1 MFKLNLPL
9 HDIKIKNI
17 NSEIY
22 VFDII
27 RKNKNIGSL
36 ITTFKKEDDKLQ
48 IRTILDIKVKVF
60 LITVYKFFQDTT
72 ETWIEGEFV
81 KIEGYTNFEDEREYY
96 IEGNDLDENFIA
108 SGMDGELTLSN
119 KILPLNYW
127 NKKILEE
134 EEVFDTQKGIVRKI
148 TVQKLKNDIIKM
160 DNKKIEAEKYI
171 LNASKN
177 PKDKG
182 PFPQYTLWYKDDELI
197 KFEDNTLIDSPI
209 RLQRM
214 HNLIKNIYGNI
225 NLDNIKNIL
234 GDHCNFPS
242 SICRHGANNMDTVS
256 GYIADP
262 SNKTFHIRKG
272 FGCEMNWQSYIFN

>member
-1 MFKLNLPL
+1 MKKYLLLLLLISANLYAFPIPK
-9 HDIKIKNI
+9 DNEV
-17 NSEIY
+17 S
-22 VFDII
+22 FDII

-60 LITVYKFFQDTT
+60 LITAYKFFQDTT

-81 KIEGYTNFEDEREYY
+81 KIKGYTDFEDEREYY

-148 TVQKLKNDIIKM
+148 TVQKLENDIIEM
-160 DNKKIEAEKYI
+160 NNKKIEAEKYI

-197 KFEDNTLIDSPI
+197 KFEFVNPKDKKVVTGI
-209 RLQRM
+209 RNDLE
-214 HNLIKNIYGNI
+214 
-225 NLDNIKNIL
+225 
-234 GDHCNFPS
+234 
-242 SICRHGANNMDTVS
+242 NN
-256 GYIADP
+256 
-262 SNKTFHIRKG
+262 
-272 FGCEMNWQSYIFN
+272 

>member
-1 MFKLNLPL
+1 MKKYLLLLLLISANLYAFPIPK
-9 HDIKIKNI
+9 DNEV
-17 NSEIY
+17 S
-22 VFDII
+22 FDII

-60 LITVYKFFQDTT
+60 LLTAYKFFQDTT

-81 KIEGYTNFEDEREYY
+81 KIEGYTDFEDEREYY

-108 SGMDGELTLSN
+108 SGMDGELTLSS

-148 TVQKLKNDIIKM
+148 TVQKLENDIIKM
-160 DNKKIEAEKYI
+160 NNKKIEAEKYI
-171 LNASKN
+171 FNASKN

-197 KFEDNTLIDSPI
+197 KFEFVNPKDKKVVTGI
-209 RLQRM
+209 RNDLE
-214 HNLIKNIYGNI
+214 
-225 NLDNIKNIL
+225 
-234 GDHCNFPS
+234 
-242 SICRHGANNMDTVS
+242 NN
-256 GYIADP
+256 
-262 SNKTFHIRKG
+262 
-272 FGCEMNWQSYIFN
+272 

>member
-1 MFKLNLPL
+1 MKKYLLLLLLISANLYAFPIPK
-9 HDIKIKNI
+9 DNEV
-17 NSEIY
+17 S
-22 VFDII
+22 FDII

-60 LITVYKFFQDTT
+60 LIPVYKFFQDTT

-148 TVQKLKNDIIKM
+148 TVQKLENDIIKIN
-160 DNKKIEAEKYI
+160 NKNIEAEKYI
-171 LNASKN
+171 MNASKN

-197 KFEDNTLIDSPI
+197 KFEFVNPKDKKVVTGI
-209 RLQRM
+209 RNDLE
-214 HNLIKNIYGNI
+214 
-225 NLDNIKNIL
+225 
-234 GDHCNFPS
+234 
-242 SICRHGANNMDTVS
+242 NN
-256 GYIADP
+256 
-262 SNKTFHIRKG
+262 
-272 FGCEMNWQSYIFN
+272 

>member
-1 MFKLNLPL
+1 MKKYLLLLLLISANLYAFPIPK
-9 HDIKIKNI
+9 DNEV
-17 NSEIY
+17 S
-22 VFDII
+22 FDII

-48 IRTILDIKVKVF
+48 IRTILDIKVKIF
-60 LITVYKFFQDTT
+60 LITAYKFFQDTT

-81 KIEGYTNFEDEREYY
+81 KIKGYTDFEDEREYY

-148 TVQKLKNDIIKM
+148 TVQKLENDIIKM
-160 DNKKIEAEKYI
+160 NNKKIEAEKYI
-171 LNASKN
+171 MNASKN

-197 KFEDNTLIDSPI
+197 KFEFVNPKDKKVVTGI
-209 RLQRM
+209 RNDL
-214 HNLIKNIYGNI
+214 KNN
-225 NLDNIKNIL
+225 
-234 GDHCNFPS
+234 
-242 SICRHGANNMDTVS
+242 
-256 GYIADP
+256 
-262 SNKTFHIRKG
+262 
-272 FGCEMNWQSYIFN
+272 

>member
-1 MFKLNLPL
+1 MKKYLLLLLLISANLYAFPIPK
-9 HDIKIKNI
+9 DNEV
-17 NSEIY
+17 S
-22 VFDII
+22 FDII

-108 SGMDGELTLSN
+108 SGMNGELTLSN

-148 TVQKLKNDIIKM
+148 TVQKLENDIIKIN
-160 DNKKIEAEKYI
+160 NKDIEAEKYI
-171 LNASKN
+171 MNASKN

-197 KFEDNTLIDSPI
+197 KFEFVNPKDKKVVTGI
-209 RLQRM
+209 RNDLE
-214 HNLIKNIYGNI
+214 
-225 NLDNIKNIL
+225 
-234 GDHCNFPS
+234 
-242 SICRHGANNMDTVS
+242 NN
-256 GYIADP
+256 
-262 SNKTFHIRKG
+262 
-272 FGCEMNWQSYIFN
+272 

>member
-1 MFKLNLPL
+1 MKKYLLLLLLISANLYAFPIPK
-9 HDIKIKNI
+9 DNEV
-17 NSEIY
+17 S
-22 VFDII
+22 FDII

-96 IEGNDLDENFIA
+96 IEGNDLDENFMA

-148 TVQKLKNDIIKM
+148 TVQKLENDIIKIN
-160 DNKKIEAEKYI
+160 NKNIEAEKYI
-171 LNASKN
+171 MNASKN

-197 KFEDNTLIDSPI
+197 KFEFVNPKDKKVVTGI
-209 RLQRM
+209 RNDLE
-214 HNLIKNIYGNI
+214 
-225 NLDNIKNIL
+225 
-234 GDHCNFPS
+234 
-242 SICRHGANNMDTVS
+242 NN
-256 GYIADP
+256 
-262 SNKTFHIRKG
+262 
-272 FGCEMNWQSYIFN
+272 

>member
-1 MFKLNLPL
+1 MKKYLLLLLLISANLYAFPIPK
-9 HDIKIKNI
+9 DNEV
-17 NSEIY
+17 S
-22 VFDII
+22 FDII

-96 IEGNDLDENFIA
+96 IEGNDLDENFMA

-127 NKKILEE
+127 NKKILKE

-148 TVQKLKNDIIKM
+148 TVQKLENDIIKIN
-160 DNKKIEAEKYI
+160 NKNIEAEKYI
-171 LNASKN
+171 MNASKN

-197 KFEDNTLIDSPI
+197 KFEFVNPKDKKVVTGI
-209 RLQRM
+209 RNDLE
-214 HNLIKNIYGNI
+214 
-225 NLDNIKNIL
+225 
-234 GDHCNFPS
+234 
-242 SICRHGANNMDTVS
+242 NN
-256 GYIADP
+256 
-262 SNKTFHIRKG
+262 
-272 FGCEMNWQSYIFN
+272 

>member
-1 MFKLNLPL
+1 MKKYLLLLLLISANLYAFPIPK
-9 HDIKIKNI
+9 DNEV
-17 NSEIY
+17 S
-22 VFDII
+22 FDII

-148 TVQKLKNDIIKM
+148 TVQKLENDIIKM
-160 DNKKIEAEKYI
+160 NNKNIEAEKYI
-171 LNASKN
+171 MNASKN

-197 KFEDNTLIDSPI
+197 KFEFVNPKDKKVVT
-209 RLQRM
+209 
-214 HNLIKNIYGNI
+214 G
-225 NLDNIKNIL
+225 
-234 GDHCNFPS
+234 
-242 SICRHGANNMDTVS
+242 
-256 GYIADP
+256 
-262 SNKTFHIRKG
+262 IRKDL
-272 FGCEMNWQSYIFN
+272 ENN

>member
-1 MFKLNLPL
+1 MKKYLLLLLLISANLYAFPISK
-9 HDIKIKNI
+9 DNEV
-17 NSEIY
+17 S
-22 VFDII
+22 FDII

-36 ITTFKKEDDKLQ
+36 ITTFKKEDDKLE

-60 LITVYKFFQDTT
+60 LITAYKFFQDTT

-148 TVQKLKNDIIKM
+148 TVQKLENDIIKM
-160 DNKKIEAEKYI
+160 NNKNIEAEKYI
-171 LNASKN
+171 MNASKN

-197 KFEDNTLIDSPI
+197 KFEFVNPKDKKVVTGI
-209 RLQRM
+209 RNDLE
-214 HNLIKNIYGNI
+214 
-225 NLDNIKNIL
+225 
-234 GDHCNFPS
+234 
-242 SICRHGANNMDTVS
+242 NN
-256 GYIADP
+256 
-262 SNKTFHIRKG
+262 
-272 FGCEMNWQSYIFN
+272 

>member
-1 MFKLNLPL
+1 MKKYLLLLLLISANLYAFPIPK
-9 HDIKIKNI
+9 DNEV
-17 NSEIY
+17 S
-22 VFDII
+22 FDII

-60 LITVYKFFQDTT
+60 LITAYKFFQDTT

-148 TVQKLKNDIIKM
+148 TVQKLENDIIKM
-160 DNKKIEAEKYI
+160 NNKNIEAEKYI
-171 LNASKN
+171 MNASKN

-197 KFEDNTLIDSPI
+197 KFEFVNPKDKKVVTGI
-209 RLQRM
+209 RNDLE
-214 HNLIKNIYGNI
+214 
-225 NLDNIKNIL
+225 
-234 GDHCNFPS
+234 
-242 SICRHGANNMDTVS
+242 NN
-256 GYIADP
+256 
-262 SNKTFHIRKG
+262 
-272 FGCEMNWQSYIFN
+272 

>member
-1 MFKLNLPL
+1 MKKYLLLLLLISANLYAFPIPK
-9 HDIKIKNI
+9 DNEV
-17 NSEIY
+17 S
-22 VFDII
+22 FDII

-108 SGMDGELTLSN
+108 SGMNGELTLSN

-148 TVQKLKNDIIKM
+148 TVQKLENDIIKM
-160 DNKKIEAEKYI
+160 NNKNIEAEKYI
-171 LNASKN
+171 MNASKN

-197 KFEDNTLIDSPI
+197 KFEFVNPKDKKVVTGI
-209 RLQRM
+209 RNDLE
-214 HNLIKNIYGNI
+214 
-225 NLDNIKNIL
+225 
-234 GDHCNFPS
+234 
-242 SICRHGANNMDTVS
+242 NN
-256 GYIADP
+256 
-262 SNKTFHIRKG
+262 
-272 FGCEMNWQSYIFN
+272 

>member
-1 MFKLNLPL
+1 MKKYLLLLLLISANLYAFPIPK
-9 HDIKIKNI
+9 DNEV
-17 NSEIY
+17 S
-22 VFDII
+22 FDII

-148 TVQKLKNDIIKM
+148 TVQKLENEIINM
-160 DNKKIEAEKYI
+160 NNKKIETEKYI
-171 LNASKN
+171 MNASKN

-182 PFPQYTLWYKDDELI
+182 PFPQYTLWYKNDELI
-197 KFEDNTLIDSPI
+197 KFEFVNPKDKKKIQTI
-209 RLQRM
+209 RYDW
-214 HNLIKNIYGNI
+214 KN
-225 NLDNIKNIL
+225 
-234 GDHCNFPS
+234 
-242 SICRHGANNMDTVS
+242 
-256 GYIADP
+256 
-262 SNKTFHIRKG
+262 
-272 FGCEMNWQSYIFN
+272 

>member
-1 MFKLNLPL
+1 MKKYLLLLLLICPNLYAFPIPK
-9 HDIKIKNI
+9 DNEV
-17 NSEIY
+17 S
-22 VFDII
+22 FDII

-108 SGMDGELTLSN
+108 SGMDGELTLNN

-148 TVQKLKNDIIKM
+148 TVQKLENDIIKIN
-160 DNKKIEAEKYI
+160 NKNIEAEKYI
-171 LNASKN
+171 MNASKN

-197 KFEDNTLIDSPI
+197 KFEFVNPKDKKVVTGI
-209 RLQRM
+209 RNDLE
-214 HNLIKNIYGNI
+214 
-225 NLDNIKNIL
+225 
-234 GDHCNFPS
+234 
-242 SICRHGANNMDTVS
+242 NN
-256 GYIADP
+256 
-262 SNKTFHIRKG
+262 
-272 FGCEMNWQSYIFN
+272 

>member
-1 MFKLNLPL
+1 MKKYLLLLLLISANLYAFPIPK
-9 HDIKIKNI
+9 DNEV
-17 NSEIY
+17 S
-22 VFDII
+22 FDII

-148 TVQKLKNDIIKM
+148 TVQKLENDIINM
-160 DNKKIEAEKYI
+160 NNKKIEAEKYI
-171 LNASKN
+171 MNASKN

-197 KFEDNTLIDSPI
+197 KFEFVNPKDKKVVTGI
-209 RLQRM
+209 RNDLE
-214 HNLIKNIYGNI
+214 
-225 NLDNIKNIL
+225 
-234 GDHCNFPS
+234 
-242 SICRHGANNMDTVS
+242 NN
-256 GYIADP
+256 
-262 SNKTFHIRKG
+262 
-272 FGCEMNWQSYIFN
+272 

>member
-1 MFKLNLPL
+1 MKKYLLLLLLISANLYAFPIPK
-9 HDIKIKNI
+9 DNEV
-17 NSEIY
+17 S
-22 VFDII
+22 FDII

-96 IEGNDLDENFIA
+96 IEGNDLDENFMA

-148 TVQKLKNDIIKM
+148 TVQKLENDIIKM
-160 DNKKIEAEKYI
+160 NNKNIEAEKYI
-171 LNASKN
+171 MNASKN

-197 KFEDNTLIDSPI
+197 KFEFVNPKDKKVVTGI
-209 RLQRM
+209 RNDLE
-214 HNLIKNIYGNI
+214 
-225 NLDNIKNIL
+225 
-234 GDHCNFPS
+234 
-242 SICRHGANNMDTVS
+242 NN
-256 GYIADP
+256 
-262 SNKTFHIRKG
+262 
-272 FGCEMNWQSYIFN
+272 

>member
-1 MFKLNLPL
+1 MKKYLLLLLLISANLYAFSIPK
-9 HDIKIKNI
+9 DNEV
-17 NSEIY
+17 S
-22 VFDII
+22 FDII

-148 TVQKLKNDIIKM
+148 TVQKLENDIIKM
-160 DNKKIEAEKYI
+160 NNKKIEAEKYI
-171 LNASKN
+171 MNASKN

-197 KFEDNTLIDSPI
+197 KFEFVNPKDKKVVTGI
-209 RLQRM
+209 RNDLE
-214 HNLIKNIYGNI
+214 
-225 NLDNIKNIL
+225 
-234 GDHCNFPS
+234 
-242 SICRHGANNMDTVS
+242 NN
-256 GYIADP
+256 
-262 SNKTFHIRKG
+262 
-272 FGCEMNWQSYIFN
+272 

>member
-1 MFKLNLPL
+1 MKKYLLLLLLISANLYAFPIPN
-9 HDIKIKNI
+9 DNEV
-17 NSEIY
+17 S
-22 VFDII
+22 FDII

-148 TVQKLKNDIIKM
+148 TVQKLENDIIKIN
-160 DNKKIEAEKYI
+160 NKNIEAEKYI
-171 LNASKN
+171 MNASKN

-197 KFEDNTLIDSPI
+197 KFEFVNPKDKKVVTGI
-209 RLQRM
+209 RNDLE
-214 HNLIKNIYGNI
+214 
-225 NLDNIKNIL
+225 
-234 GDHCNFPS
+234 
-242 SICRHGANNMDTVS
+242 NN
-256 GYIADP
+256 
-262 SNKTFHIRKG
+262 
-272 FGCEMNWQSYIFN
+272 

>member
-1 MFKLNLPL
+1 MKKYLLLLLLISANLYAFPIPK
-9 HDIKIKNI
+9 DNEV
-17 NSEIY
+17 S
-22 VFDII
+22 FDII

-148 TVQKLKNDIIKM
+148 TVQKSENDIIKIN
-160 DNKKIEAEKYI
+160 NKNIEAEKYI
-171 LNASKN
+171 MNASKN

-197 KFEDNTLIDSPI
+197 KFEFVNPKDKKVVTGI
-209 RLQRM
+209 RNDLE
-214 HNLIKNIYGNI
+214 
-225 NLDNIKNIL
+225 
-234 GDHCNFPS
+234 
-242 SICRHGANNMDTVS
+242 NN
-256 GYIADP
+256 
-262 SNKTFHIRKG
+262 
-272 FGCEMNWQSYIFN
+272 

>member
-1 MFKLNLPL
+1 MKKYLLLLLLISANLYAFPIPK
-9 HDIKIKNI
+9 DNEV
-17 NSEIY
+17 S
-22 VFDII
+22 FDII

-148 TVQKLKNDIIKM
+148 TVQKLENDIIKM
-160 DNKKIEAEKYI
+160 NNKNIEAEKYI
-171 LNASKN
+171 MNASKN

-197 KFEDNTLIDSPI
+197 KFEFVNPKDKKVVTGI
-209 RLQRM
+209 RNDLE
-214 HNLIKNIYGNI
+214 
-225 NLDNIKNIL
+225 
-234 GDHCNFPS
+234 
-242 SICRHGANNMDTVS
+242 NN
-256 GYIADP
+256 
-262 SNKTFHIRKG
+262 
-272 FGCEMNWQSYIFN
+272 

>member
-1 MFKLNLPL
+1 MKKYLLLLLLISANLYAFPIPK
-9 HDIKIKNI
+9 DNEV
-17 NSEIY
+17 S
-22 VFDII
+22 FDII

-148 TVQKLKNDIIKM
+148 TVQKLENDIIKM
-160 DNKKIEAEKYI
+160 NNKKIEAEKYI
-171 LNASKN
+171 MNASKN

-197 KFEDNTLIDSPI
+197 KFEFVNHKDKKVVTGI
-209 RLQRM
+209 RNDLE
-214 HNLIKNIYGNI
+214 
-225 NLDNIKNIL
+225 
-234 GDHCNFPS
+234 
-242 SICRHGANNMDTVS
+242 NN
-256 GYIADP
+256 
-262 SNKTFHIRKG
+262 
-272 FGCEMNWQSYIFN
+272 

>member
-1 MFKLNLPL
+1 MKKYLLLLLLISANLYAFPIPK
-9 HDIKIKNI
+9 DNEV
-17 NSEIY
+17 S
-22 VFDII
+22 FDII

-148 TVQKLKNDIIKM
+148 TVQKLENDIIKM
-160 DNKKIEAEKYI
+160 NNKKIEAEKYI

-197 KFEDNTLIDSPI
+197 KFEFVNPKDKKVVTGI
-209 RLQRM
+209 RNDLE
-214 HNLIKNIYGNI
+214 
-225 NLDNIKNIL
+225 
-234 GDHCNFPS
+234 
-242 SICRHGANNMDTVS
+242 NN
-256 GYIADP
+256 
-262 SNKTFHIRKG
+262 
-272 FGCEMNWQSYIFN
+272 

>member
-1 MFKLNLPL
+1 MKKYLLLLLLISANLYAFPIPK
-9 HDIKIKNI
+9 DNEV
-17 NSEIY
+17 S
-22 VFDII
+22 FDII

-148 TVQKLKNDIIKM
+148 TVQKLENDIIEM
-160 DNKKIEAEKYI
+160 NNKKIEAEKYI

-197 KFEDNTLIDSPI
+197 KFEFVNPKDKKVVTGI
-209 RLQRM
+209 RNDLE
-214 HNLIKNIYGNI
+214 
-225 NLDNIKNIL
+225 
-234 GDHCNFPS
+234 
-242 SICRHGANNMDTVS
+242 NN
-256 GYIADP
+256 
-262 SNKTFHIRKG
+262 
-272 FGCEMNWQSYIFN
+272 

>member
-1 MFKLNLPL
+1 MKKYLLLLLLISANLYAFPIPK
-9 HDIKIKNI
+9 DNEV
-17 NSEIY
+17 S
-22 VFDII
+22 FDII

-148 TVQKLKNDIIKM
+148 TVQKLGNDIIKM
-160 DNKKIEAEKYI
+160 NNKNIEAEKYI
-171 LNASKN
+171 MNASKN

-197 KFEDNTLIDSPI
+197 KFEFVNPKDKKVVTGI
-209 RLQRM
+209 RNDLE
-214 HNLIKNIYGNI
+214 
-225 NLDNIKNIL
+225 
-234 GDHCNFPS
+234 
-242 SICRHGANNMDTVS
+242 NN
-256 GYIADP
+256 
-262 SNKTFHIRKG
+262 
-272 FGCEMNWQSYIFN
+272 

>member
-1 MFKLNLPL
+1 MKKYLLLLLLISANLYAFPIPK
-9 HDIKIKNI
+9 DNEV
-17 NSEIY
+17 S
-22 VFDII
+22 FDII

-72 ETWIEGEFV
+72 ETWIEEEFV

-148 TVQKLKNDIIKM
+148 TVQKLENDIIKM
-160 DNKKIEAEKYI
+160 NNKNIEAEKYI
-171 LNASKN
+171 MNASKN

-197 KFEDNTLIDSPI
+197 KFEFVNPKDKKVVTGI
-209 RLQRM
+209 RNDLE
-214 HNLIKNIYGNI
+214 
-225 NLDNIKNIL
+225 
-234 GDHCNFPS
+234 
-242 SICRHGANNMDTVS
+242 NN
-256 GYIADP
+256 
-262 SNKTFHIRKG
+262 
-272 FGCEMNWQSYIFN
+272 

>member
-1 MFKLNLPL
+1 MKKYLLLLLLISANLYAFPIPK
-9 HDIKIKNI
+9 DNEV
-17 NSEIY
+17 S
-22 VFDII
+22 FDII

-127 NKKILEE
+127 NKKILKE

-148 TVQKLKNDIIKM
+148 TVQKLENDIIKI
-160 DNKKIEAEKYI
+160 NNINIEAEKYI
-171 LNASKN
+171 MNASKN

-197 KFEDNTLIDSPI
+197 KFEFVNPKDNKKIQTI
-209 RLQRM
+209 R
-214 HNLIKNIYGNI
+214 NDWKN
-225 NLDNIKNIL
+225 
-234 GDHCNFPS
+234 
-242 SICRHGANNMDTVS
+242 
-256 GYIADP
+256 
-262 SNKTFHIRKG
+262 
-272 FGCEMNWQSYIFN
+272 

>member
-1 MFKLNLPL
+1 MKKYLLLLLLISANLYAFPIPK
-9 HDIKIKNI
+9 DNEV
-17 NSEIY
+17 S
-22 VFDII
+22 FDII

-60 LITVYKFFQDTT
+60 LITAYKFFQDTT
-72 ETWIEGEFV
+72 ETWIDGEFV
-81 KIEGYTNFEDEREYY
+81 KIKGYTDFEDEREYY

-148 TVQKLKNDIIKM
+148 TVQKLENETININ
-160 DNKKIEAEKYI
+160 NKKIETEKYI
-171 LNASKN
+171 MNASKN

-197 KFEDNTLIDSPI
+197 KFEFVNPKDKKVVTGI
-209 RLQRM
+209 RNDLE
-214 HNLIKNIYGNI
+214 
-225 NLDNIKNIL
+225 
-234 GDHCNFPS
+234 
-242 SICRHGANNMDTVS
+242 NN
-256 GYIADP
+256 
-262 SNKTFHIRKG
+262 
-272 FGCEMNWQSYIFN
+272 